1 MDWIEKSDMQS
12 AMLCSGL
19 FSQPLVPRRPTKQA
33 LGPLPISLLQQIIRR
48 SVAANKENIPL
59 PAASPAASPTLPSVL
74 HS

>member
-1 MDWIEKSDMQS
+1 MGWIEKSAMQS
-12 AMLCSGL
+12 IVSCT
-19 FSQPLVPRRPTKQA
+19 FPLVPRRPTKQA

-59 PAASPAASPTLPSVL
+59 PAASPAASPTLPSVP